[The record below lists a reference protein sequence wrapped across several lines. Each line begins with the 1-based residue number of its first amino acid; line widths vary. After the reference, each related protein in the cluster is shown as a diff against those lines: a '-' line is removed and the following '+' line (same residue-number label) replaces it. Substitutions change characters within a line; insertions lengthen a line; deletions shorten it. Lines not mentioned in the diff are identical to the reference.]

1 MAERLVELSVE
12 AFLDTVAAGSTRL
25 GSSSLAAATVA
36 GAAGLVAMAARRTQ
50 RWVGAGGAAGQADV
64 HRARA
69 LRLVSESAEAFDRAV
84 AELEGEPAPGE
95 GAEQRD
101 WQLGQAL
108 IRAADAPIAVAEVA
122 ADTALLAA
130 EVARG
135 CAEAARADAFAA
147 GVMAEGAAA
156 AAAHLVLVNLAAAG
170 DDERLSTARLLSE
183 AAAQSRDQITQGA
196 A

>member
-1 MAERLVELSVE
+1 MAERFVELSVE
-12 AFLDTVAAGSTRL
+12 EFLDTVADGSTRL

-108 IRAADAPIAVAEVA
+108 LRAADVPIAVAEVA
-122 ADTALLAA
+122 ADTAILAA

-135 CAEAARADAFAA
+135 CAEAAHADAVTA
-147 GVMAEGAAA
+147 GMMAEAAA
-156 AAAHLVLVNLAAAG
+156 AATAHLVIVNLAAAT
-170 DDERLSTARLLSE
+170 DDERLAEARILSDTAAR
-183 AAAQSRDQITQGA
+183 SREQITRDLV
-196 A
+196 

>member
-1 MAERLVELSVE
+1 MTERPVGLSVE
-12 AFLDTVAAGSTRL
+12 EFLDTVADGSTRL
-25 GSSSLAAATVA
+25 ASSSLAAVTVA
-36 GAAGLVAMAARRTQ
+36 GAAGLVAMAARRTH

-69 LRLVSESAEAFDRAV
+69 IRLVAESAQAFDRAV
-84 AELEGEPAPGE
+84 AELEGEAAPGDT
-95 GAEQRD
+95 ADQRD

-135 CAEAARADAFAA
+135 CAEAVRADAFAA

-156 AAAHLVLVNLAAAG
+156 AAAQLVLVNLAAAG
-170 DDERLSTARLLSE
+170 DDERLSTAQLLSA